1 MKRTVWTAPTIERT
15 ASTLLAAA
23 LPTTYQQGD
32 SFQLLT
38 RESGSV
44 RRDLPIWVS
53 KPDIVRWSESYGPV
67 VRTGVPGV
75 RGAFVLS
82 HVLTTEECDQILK
95 LSQSMG
101 YTEDAPV
108 SLGRNIRRNEN
119 CVWLADDSL
128 WQPIWR
134 RAAPHMPPRVEGGRP
149 AGLNQRWRLYRY
161 GPDDIFRM
169 HTDGSW
175 PGSKADLATGSVV
188 RDAYGDRWS
197 QLTFLIYLDDDYDGG
212 ETTFLV
218 DAEGYP
224 AMPRGGLI
232 EGGPDAPQLRG
243 VRVSKGS
250 VLCFFHGDH
259 ELSLLHE
266 GSVITRGFKHIVRSD
281 VLYMLRGAEPK
292 EEV

>member
-128 WQPIWR
+128 WQPIWW

-169 HTDGSW
+169 HTECAAGPAARRHTAVST
-175 PGSKADLATGSVV
+175 PHRLALQRTVC
-188 RDAYGDRWS
+188 
-197 QLTFLIYLDDDYDGG
+197 
-212 ETTFLV
+212 
-218 DAEGYP
+218 
-224 AMPRGGLI
+224 
-232 EGGPDAPQLRG
+232 LRPC
-243 VRVSKGS
+243 R
-250 VLCFFHGDH
+250 
-259 ELSLLHE
+259 
-266 GSVITRGFKHIVRSD
+266 RRA
-281 VLYMLRGAEPK
+281 AEPSRSLWRAAARGQ
-292 EEV
+292 VARPISPRAAWYATRTATDGRRRACPLSPTPHLMRPHTRHARRTPTARSSPS